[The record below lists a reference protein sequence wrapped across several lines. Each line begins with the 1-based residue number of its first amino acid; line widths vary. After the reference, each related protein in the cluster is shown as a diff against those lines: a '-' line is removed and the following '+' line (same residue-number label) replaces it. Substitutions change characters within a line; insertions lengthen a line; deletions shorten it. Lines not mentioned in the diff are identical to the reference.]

1 MHKRN
6 RIAPTEGLELNPIKN
21 DGQSKFDLL
30 SNFQATISKTADV
43 LICKFH
49 HGFSF
54 TLPFNSR
61 CYSKRAHDLKSVDP
75 ISIVFS
81 KCLSITPFCVHANPV
96 WNVKVRRLI
105 IFNWLP
111 IWIGT
116 SLSYIY
122 GLCQPSSFINT
133 YLESD
138 VLFDG
143 GFVYKVSIV
152 SPLPRQD
159 FQAIVKC
166 PDTKLHI
173 LVKTGMFLVAHYFV
187 CYK

>member
-6 RIAPTEGLELNPIKN
+6 RIAPTECLELNPIKN

-30 SNFQATISKTADV
+30 STISKTADV

-54 TLPFNSR
+54 TSPFNSR
-61 CYSKRAHDLKSVDP
+61 CCSKRAYDLKSVDP
-75 ISIVFS
+75 ISVLFS
-81 KCLSITPFCVHANPV
+81 KCWSITPFCVHANPV

-105 IFNWLP
+105 NFNWLP

-116 SLSYIY
+116 SISYSY
-122 GLCQPSSFINT
+122 GLSQPSSFINA
-133 YLESD
+133 YLESY

-143 GFVYKVSIV
+143 SLYIRCV
-152 SPLPRQD
+152 
-159 FQAIVKC
+159 
-166 PDTKLHI
+166 
-173 LVKTGMFLVAHYFV
+173 
-187 CYK
+187 

>member
-21 DGQSKFDLL
+21 DGQSKSDLL
-30 SNFQATISKTADV
+30 SNIQCTISKTADV

-61 CYSKRAHDLKSVDP
+61 CYSKRAYDLKSVDP
-75 ISIVFS
+75 ISVVFS
-81 KCLSITPFCVHANPV
+81 KCLSITLFCVHANLV

-105 IFNWLP
+105 NFNWLP

-116 SLSYIY
+116 SISYIHS
-122 GLCQPSSFINT
+122 LCQPSSFINR

-143 GFVYKVSIV
+143 GLYIRCIV
-152 SPLPRQD
+152 SPPPPSR
-159 FQAIVKC
+159 FSSNREMSRYKNYIYWSY
-166 PDTKLHI
+166 
-173 LVKTGMFLVAHYFV
+173 AHF
-187 CYK
+187 